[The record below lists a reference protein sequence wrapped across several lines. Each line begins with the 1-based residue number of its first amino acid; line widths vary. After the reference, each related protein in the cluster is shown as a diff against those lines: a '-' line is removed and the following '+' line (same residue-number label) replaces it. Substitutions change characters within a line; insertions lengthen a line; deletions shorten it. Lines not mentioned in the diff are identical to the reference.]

1 MFAVGLDAALDIGD
15 PRVPVA
21 MILKP
26 RADSFIH
33 KRSLDIVR
41 IRSFL
46 NLFLYL
52 RVQTGRPFHKGTAL
66 YMTVI
71 NLPRNRRILPDMA
84 HPGDCPRTVYVF
96 PSISWPKLSAQRT
109 RSAHSFVPI
118 RVNSCSFGPKSTPT
132 YKTNIINR
140 NRSFPGGH
148 SAQTG
153 CISLLEESQIR

>member
-96 PSISWPKLSAQRT
+96 PSISWPKLRRKEPAVHT
-109 RSAHSFVPI
+109 HSCPFASI
-118 RVNSCSFGPKSTPT
+118 RVHSGLNLLQLIKTTSSIQTDPSPEPLSPNRMYFTP
-132 YKTNIINR
+132 
-140 NRSFPGGH
+140 
-148 SAQTG
+148 
-153 CISLLEESQIR
+153 